1 MDEREGKLDGPDGD
15 RSSGGRPLT
24 RRGLIGG
31 AALGAAGTVGARD
44 LLGVGS
50 TESEAK
56 PRARNT
62 KRVDV
67 AVIGAGVAGLV
78 AARRIAAAGKSV
90 VVLEARDRVGGRAR
104 NWRCGMPPACDC
116 GQTFA
121 STHTRVRALAKEF
134 GIEFYPQHAVATGQG
149 NDVLYADGQRFQ
161 SPAGGPLNSRAL
173 APIIA
178 DASIPFHKLDSMAAT
193 VPPKAPWEAR
203 QAAEWDAITV
213 ETWKQ
218 QNTLT
223 DFGRWW
229 VDFLIFLVGLT
240 DPNKVSLL
248 HALSYLARLGDGKHG
263 TKEALDFIFLG
274 DLVLGGIQQ
283 LPDHLANQLGRRVVL
298 HAPVR
303 RIRQRHGRVRVESDK
318 LNVVAKRV
326 IIATAPS
333 LNALIDFEPGLP
345 ESRAQLLQRYPQGN
359 MYTFAAIYEKPWW
372 REKGLT
378 GRGAGLHPIYAV
390 LDYSPPDGSS
400 GRLVGIG
407 VGASQARHARLPA
420 ADRRRA
426 VFDNLATYLGDEAR
440 KPLKTLERNWSGSVH
455 HDAPWV
461 DDVMGQWSRGCPGY
475 LGPGIWTSYG
485 PWIREPFG
493 HVHFANAEHATSY
506 NTYVEGAIR
515 SAEAVAKQILAEL

>member
-1 MDEREGKLDGPDGD
+1 M
-15 RSSGGRPLT
+15 SGSNGSNQTAHLT

-31 AALGAAGTVGARD
+31 AALGAAGAVGASD
-44 LLGVGS
+44 WLGAGS

-56 PRARNT
+56 PART
-62 KRVDV
+62 RKPKRVDV
-67 AVIGAGVAGLV
+67 AVVGGGPAGLV

-134 GIEFYPQHAVATGQG
+134 GIELYPQHAVATGQG

-161 SPAGGPLNSRAL
+161 SPAGGPLNSRSF

-178 DASIPFHKLDSMAAT
+178 DASIPFRMLDSMAAT
-193 VPPKAPWEAR
+193 VPPKAPWEAPR
-203 QAAEWDAITV
+203 AAEWDGMTV

-229 VDFLIFLVGLT
+229 VDFLVFLCGLT
-240 DPNKVSLL
+240 DPDKVSLL
-248 HALSYLARLGDGKHG
+248 HLLSYLARLGDGKHG
-263 TKEALDFIFLG
+263 TNEALDFIFLG
-274 DLVLGGIQQ
+274 DFVLGGIQQ
-283 LPDHLANQLGRRVVL
+283 LPNHLAKQLGRRVVL
-298 HAPVR
+298 DAPVR
-303 RIRQRHGRVRVESDK
+303 RISQKHGRVRVESDR
-318 LNVVAKRV
+318 LGVVAKRV
-326 IIATAPS
+326 VIATAPS

-359 MYTFAAIYEKPWW
+359 MYTFSAIYEKPWW

-390 LDYSPPDGSS
+390 VDFSPPDGSS
-400 GRLVGIG
+400 GRLCGVG
-407 VGASQARHARLPA
+407 VGATQARLARLPA
-420 ADRRRA
+420 AERRRA

-440 KPLKTLERNWSGSVH
+440 RPLMTLERNWNGSIRR
-455 HDAPWV
+455 DAPWV
-461 DDVMGQWSRGCPGY
+461 DDVAGQWSRGCPGY

-493 HVHFANAEHATSY
+493 HIHFANSEHSTSY

-515 SAEAVAKQILAEL
+515 SAEAVAQEILAEL